1 MWEIPSD
8 FQGKLRAMVVSARK
22 RLLTVEEYDRMMESG
37 ILAEDERVELIRGE
51 ILELA
56 PIGNRHAACLRRLLR
71 ILRQDLGPDVLLDV
85 QNPVRLSTQGSQPQ
99 PDLALLRQ
107 REDGYLEQP
116 PAEDNILLLV
126 EISDSSLVYDRDVKI
141 PLYAQAGVPEVWL
154 VDLQSS
160 EMSIYRRPAS
170 QGYQEVQR
178 LKRDEALTCEALPG
192 LRVPVTSVLG

>member
-1 MWEIPSD
+1 
-8 FQGKLRAMVVSARK
+8 MVVSARK
-22 RLLTVEEYDRMMESG
+22 RLLTLDEYDRMVESG

-85 QNPVRLSTQGSQPQ
+85 QNPVRLATQGSQPQ

-116 PAEDNILLLV
+116 PSEDNILLLI
-126 EISDSSLVYDRDVKI
+126 EISDSSFAYDRDVKI

-160 EMSIYRRPAS
+160 AVSIYRRPS
-170 QGYQEVQR
+170 FQGYKEVQR
-178 LKRDEALTCEALPG
+178 LKRDEALTCEALPD
-192 LRVPVTSVLG
+192 LRLPVASILG